1 MRFKMP
7 SMSVEGEVIEVTN
20 NNTKEK
26 TFLLKSNQKKDDV
39 WIEITEDEY
48 NKILRGN

>member
-1 MRFKMP
+1 MRFKIP

-20 NNTKEK
+20 NKTKEK

-39 WIEITEDEY
+39 WIKITEDEY